1 MQPGA
6 ALKIAP
12 ISVIIPCYNCSNEV
26 ENAVQSVF
34 NQTVKPAELIL
45 IDDCSN
51 DNGMT
56 MKMLTSV
63 QSRFMDVIS
72 TRVLQTSSNSGPG
85 VARNLGLSVQTQPYT
100 AFLDSDEVW
109 HSAKIETQYLWM
121 LSHPD
126 VFLTCYR
133 KLSLESLSASIETTR
148 IHCFWRIDTTSLLF
162 SNCISTGT
170 VMLRAPLPHC
180 FSDSIRFSEDY
191 HLWLRLCI
199 DGYSM
204 YYLDAALTSS
214 PKRLFGDYGLSSQL
228 TNMYYGE
235 IQAYWDL
242 FRTQRINSISLL
254 GVLIFSSFSYLR
266 RLILSSFRSLGN
278 HLVVSMSLSLLSFP
292 FAVAKMI

>member
-1 MQPGA
+1 M
-6 ALKIAP
+6 KIAP
-12 ISVIIPCYNCSNEV
+12 VSVIIPCYNCSNEL

-34 NQTVKPAELIL
+34 SQTVRPAELIL

-63 QSRFMDVIS
+63 QSRFIDVIS
-72 TRVLQTSSNSGPG
+72 TYVLQTPSNSGPG

-126 VFLTCYR
+126 VFFTCHR
-133 KLSLESLSASIETTR
+133 KLSLESFSSAIKTTL
-148 IHCFWRIDTTSLLF
+148 INSSWRIDTTSLLF

-170 VMLRAPLPHC
+170 VMLRRAPIAYC

-214 PKRLFGDYGLSSQL
+214 PKRLFGDNGLSSQL

-235 IQAYWDL
+235 VQVYWDL
-242 FRTQRINSISLL
+242 FRSQRISTISLL
-254 GVLIFSSFSYLR
+254 GVLIFGFCSYLR
-266 RLILSSFRSLGN
+266 RLTLSSF
-278 HLVVSMSLSLLSFP
+278 
-292 FAVAKMI
+292 